1 MGGLP
6 RHIQGAC
13 GCPAIPVAHRS
24 LTPPARHS
32 SRALGLAMVPHS
44 TVLACVQPRTARGA
58 AQRSR
63 GCLKGAAAADVLL
76 CQQLQQQWW
85 QKLACSTAPGV
96 EPDEFEMESQMKT
109 EATSKDILG
118 GSCTVRNRLPI
129 AEVPKSSRAP
139 SCMHSS
145 AVSMFHVC
153 EKTGALCVPEPAV
166 LTFTWCAQTAAIP
179 PPSRSHSFFLPKTS
193 TCTALQHGTFSR
205 SIPQQ
210 TFRVVSLA
218 WVQ

>member
-1 MGGLP
+1 VSGSLGQQMGGLP

-96 EPDEFEMESQMKT
+96 EPDEFEMESQMET

-118 GSCTVRNRLPI
+118 EFPGSLG
-129 AEVPKSSRAP
+129 
-139 SCMHSS
+139 
-145 AVSMFHVC
+145 VS
-153 EKTGALCVPEPAV
+153 
-166 LTFTWCAQTAAIP
+166 
-179 PPSRSHSFFLPKTS
+179 
-193 TCTALQHGTFSR
+193 
-205 SIPQQ
+205 
-210 TFRVVSLA
+210 VVGPLRKQEGPGIS
-218 WVQ
+218 